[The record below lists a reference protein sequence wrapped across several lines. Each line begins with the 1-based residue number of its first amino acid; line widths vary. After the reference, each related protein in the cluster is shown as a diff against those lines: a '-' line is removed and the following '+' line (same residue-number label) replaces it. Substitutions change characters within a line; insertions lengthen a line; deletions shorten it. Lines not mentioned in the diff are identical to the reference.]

1 MGERVGNGVGD
12 AAETVI
18 GGTSGVLVVHA
29 VVGGP
34 DGRSIFTTAASGPLE
49 VGMTP
54 SPTEQ
59 RRACL

>member
-54 SPTEQ
+54 TD
-59 RRACL
+59 